1 MTAHKTARSI
11 IVSCGEV
18 YPNGYG
24 MDLDFLFAGGDI
36 AARKALSGRLL
47 EELENRFSVELEEQ
61 AVANS
66 TVLSVRLQNYDD
78 GFAFEN
84 DKTVRLISAA
94 VRAVHAP
101 LCAPALIDAIVE
113 GYNLL
118 PSSSVQGLRRYGSI
132 TPFYPSYARYHYGEL
147 APAVFPDHLA
157 RLRAVWRPLLDHA
170 LAKPARIG
178 VSAPADIKA
187 LHFNLLPLETIVAME
202 VSIQTDSRRKAINLS
217 EVMADYGSGA
227 VISVLKILEGKGFV
241 AEVGLPAGVLESGG
255 ANWDGKALGRR
266 GPRTLRISRDW
277 IMSLI

>member
-1 MTAHKTARSI
+1 MTAHKTTHSI

-36 AARKALSGRLL
+36 AARKALAARLL
-47 EELENRFSVELEEQ
+47 EELEARFTVELEEQ
-61 AVANS
+61 ASVSS

-78 GFAFEN
+78 DFAFEN
-84 DKTVRLISAA
+84 DKTVRLIQAA

-113 GYNLL
+113 GCNLL
-118 PSSSVQGLRRYGSI
+118 PSSSVRGLRRYGSI
-132 TPFYPSYARYHYGEL
+132 TPFYPSYARYHHGEL

-157 RLRAVWRPLLDHA
+157 RLRAVWKPLLDHA

-187 LHFNLLPLETIVAME
+187 LHFDLLPIETIVAME
-202 VSIQTDSRRKAINLS
+202 AVIQVDSRRKTINLS

-227 VISVLKILEGKGFV
+227 IISVLKTLEGKGFI
-241 AEVGLPAGVLESGG
+241 AEVGLPVGVLENGG
-255 ANWDGKALGRR
+255 AGWDGTALGRR

-277 IMSLI
+277 VMSLI